1 MKFIILIKGVLVLGD
16 NQLKK
21 KQTMQNEESI
31 KIKISAPR
39 GPGAE
44 KIFKII
50 EKIPEPVLF
59 KSESTLRLELLCKKS
74 PEK

>member
-1 MKFIILIKGVLVLGD
+1 
-16 NQLKK
+16 
-21 KQTMQNEESI
+21 MQNEESI